1 MIAVIDYGMGN
12 LRSVQKA
19 LEVAGARTRVT
30 SNPKD
35 LSRCEKLVFPGVGA
49 FGEAMKELKRR
60 KLVEPI
66 KDAIGEG
73 KPFLGLCLG
82 LQLLF
87 EKSAEA
93 PGVKGLAILKGESKR
108 FKSQITSHKSQVFKV
123 PHMGWNNIKVASHPA
138 HETRGGAGKS
148 EVTSILKGVPSGSYM
163 YFVHSYYV
171 APEDR
176 SAILT
181 TTDYGLNFVS
191 GICKDNIYAFQFH
204 PEKSQ
209 ETGLRILKNFVRL

>member
-108 FKSQITSHKSQVFKV
+108 FRFRCSPLKV
-123 PHMGWNNIKVASHPA
+123 PHMGWNNIKIASH
-138 HETRGGAGKS
+138 KS
-148 EVTSILKGVPSGSYM
+148 EATSILKGVPSGSYM

>member
-1 MIAVIDYGMGN
+1 
-12 LRSVQKA
+12 
-19 LEVAGARTRVT
+19 
-30 SNPKD
+30 
-35 LSRCEKLVFPGVGA
+35 
-49 FGEAMKELKRR
+49 MKELKRR
-60 KLVEPI
+60 KLIAPI